1 MHEYEDQG
9 RSEDPQR
16 ELTAYLRQIA
26 ALHRVSQH
34 DDVANDD

>member
-26 ALHRVSQH
+26 AMDAGTRGIG
-34 DDVANDD
+34 